1 MFQQLYDEWLAKL
14 SEKAAHW
21 GGALLDFLTSRRK
34 RLKNLCVITASVS
47 RRRFYAPMVI

>member
-14 SEKAAHW
+14 SEKAAHVS
-21 GGALLDFLTSRRK
+21 GSFPDVTITEEAVE
-34 RLKNLCVITASVS
+34 NLCVITASVS